1 MRKDS
6 KNGDGFYQRQTS
18 VDKHND
24 CCIAVQSPI
33 KTNEILDKQEEF
45 IEEVHRE
52 NDMLRKVVSLLQQVL
67 DNRKQWSCNCGKYDL
82 KNLLLLKTGFKYC
95 IK

>member
-24 CCIAVQSPI
+24 CCIVMQPPI

-67 DNRKQWSCNCGKYDL
+67 DNIF
-82 KNLLLLKTGFKYC
+82 LLLHLLQLLSFYFA
-95 IK
+95 IVYFHV

>member
-24 CCIAVQSPI
+24 CCIAMQPPI
-33 KTNEILDKQEEF
+33 KTNEILDK
-45 IEEVHRE
+45 
-52 NDMLRKVVSLLQQVL
+52 
-67 DNRKQWSCNCGKYDL
+67 
-82 KNLLLLKTGFKYC
+82 
-95 IK
+95 